1 MRRLSLSR
9 PARRGCLLLAA
20 VLVGLLSVVGGP
32 RNVPAGTFFSPVP
45 AAAADVTVT
54 QTDLRVPGTPEADGT
69 PVSLDATIL
78 ETAGTE
84 PRPAIVLNHGFGGT
98 KADTFTIGRTLARKG
113 YVVIAWT
120 QRGFGRSGGKI
131 HLDDPAYEGKDAVA
145 MVDLAASRSEVAKDG
160 TDPVVGFAGAS
171 YGGAIS
177 LVAAGLDPRID
188 AIVPGFTWHNL
199 NEAFFPQY
207 AVTSADQRGPADV
220 VPVTD
225 VGVFK
230 QRWASL
236 FFAGGNGTD
245 RGDPGSADATCGRFA
260 ADVCAGYRRAAT
272 TGTGSADLRRLLDRA
287 GAPSLLSKITA
298 PTLLIQGES
307 DTLFPLDQAEAN
319 ARGLPASTTTAITWD
334 AGGHDT
340 GIDLDTSQLSE
351 WFGRYLKHDGSPV
364 DTAFRYAVPQ
374 TSLVGDVGGNNT
386 PEVRRLPAYPGLHG
400 APFATRSVALTG
412 DPQPVGSPPGGSPA
426 ALTNLPGTGGALRGL
441 STVGGYALGVLPDQ
455 SAVFTSTA
463 VDGPLRLTGSGR
475 VDLRVTSD
483 TTSATLFVSL
493 WDLGPDRTTST
504 STATPA
510 GAGAGTGTDGA
521 AGRSAAPSS
530 AVLPQLAVA
539 PVAVRGLTPGTAQTI
554 RVALPPVSHEV
565 PVGHRVQL
573 VVASTD
579 QAYAVPRSAAVY
591 QIGLVGGSV
600 VLPLVDGV
608 STTSALD
615 VPLAL
620 VIVVAALVLASVVAL
635 VISILRRRAVHAR
648 ADLRDVPLVVD
659 GLVKT
664 YRSAGAG
671 GGFKAV
677 DGVSFRAEPGQV
689 VGLLGPNGA
698 GKTTTLRMLVGL
710 IRPDAGEIF
719 VQGEP
724 VHAGADVLGSV
735 GALIEGPGFLPHLT
749 GIQNLR
755 GYWDATGRPAMEA
768 HLEETLA
775 IAGLGSAV
783 HRKVRGYSQGMR
795 QRLGIAQAML
805 GLPALLLLDEPTNG
819 LDPPQIKAMR
829 RVLADYAAAGRTVVV
844 SSHLLAEVQQTCS
857 HVVVMNQGRVVLV
870 GSTAELTASNDV
882 TLIGL
887 ADPAQTERAAAVIAR
902 AGGRAELDED
912 GLRVHGGLPR
922 PELVAALVDAGIRI
936 DAVDGH
942 RQLEEVFMSLVGES
956 TP

>member
-1 MRRLSLSR
+1 M
-9 PARRGCLLLAA
+9 
-20 VLVGLLSVVGGP
+20 GLTSIAGLPGS
-32 RNVPAGTFFSPVP
+32 VPAGTFFAPVP
-45 AAAADVTVT
+45 AAAADVPVT
-54 QTDLRVPGTPEADGT
+54 QTDLMVPGTPESDGR
-69 PVSLDATIL
+69 PVSLDVTVL
-78 ETAGTE
+78 ETAGTA
-84 PRPAIVLNHGFGGT
+84 PRPAVVLNHGFGGT
-98 KADTFTIGRTLARKG
+98 KADTFEVGRTLAREG

-120 QRGFGRSGGKI
+120 QRGFGRSGGRI
-131 HLDDPAYEGKDAVA
+131 HLDDPAYEGEDAVK
-145 MVDLAASRSEVAKDG
+145 MVDLAASRAEVRKVG
-160 TDPVVGFAGAS
+160 TDPVVGYAGAS

-188 AIVPGFTWHNL
+188 AIVPAFTWHSL
-199 NEAFFPQY
+199 NEALFPQY
-207 AVTSADQRGPADV
+207 AVTAAAQRGAADV

-225 VGVFK
+225 AGVFK

-236 FFAGGNGTD
+236 FFAGGSG
-245 RGDPGSADATCGRFA
+245 GDPSNGVCGRFA
-260 ADVCAGYRRAAT
+260 ADVCAGYQEAAT
-272 TGTGSADLRRLLDRA
+272 TGTGSASLRALLDDA
-287 GAPSLLSKITA
+287 GAPQLLSKITA

-319 ARGLPASTTTAITWD
+319 ARGLPAATPKAITWD

-340 GIDLDTSQLSE
+340 TIDLDTSQLSA
-351 WFGRYLKHDGSPV
+351 WFGRYLQQDGSPA
-364 DTAFRYAVPQ
+364 DTSFRYAVPQ
-374 TSLVGDVGGNNT
+374 TSLVGDGGGPDT
-386 PEVRRLPAYPGLHG
+386 PEVRRLPAYPGLDG
-400 APFATRSVALTG
+400 SATATRDVPLSG
-412 DPQPVGSPPGGSPA
+412 DPQPVVSPPGGSPS
-426 ALTNLPGTGGALRGL
+426 ALTNLPGTGGALAGL
-441 STVGGYALGVLPDQ
+441 STVGGYALGVLPGQ
-455 SAVFTSTA
+455 AATFTSTA
-463 VDGPLRLTGSGR
+463 VDGPLRLVGSGR
-475 VDLRVTSD
+475 VDLSVSSSTS
-483 TTSATLFVSL
+483 SATLFVSL

-504 STATPA
+504 STGATDSGGDA
-510 GAGAGTGTDGA
+510 TGRGAP
-521 AGRSAAPSS
+521 PSS

-539 PVAVRGLTPGTAQTI
+539 PVAVRGLTPGTAQTV

-573 VVASTD
+573 VVSSTD
-579 QAYAVPRSAAVY
+579 QAYAVPRTPAAY
-591 QIGLVGGSV
+591 QIGLVGGAV

-608 STTSALD
+608 STTPALD
-615 VPLAL
+615 VPIAL
-620 VIVVAALVLASVVAL
+620 VIVVAALVLAALAAL
-635 VISILRRRAVHAR
+635 VVSLLRRRAVHAR
-648 ADLRDVPLVVD
+648 EDLRGVPLVVD

-664 YRSAGAG
+664 YKASGRG

-698 GKTTTLRMLVGL
+698 GKTTTMRMLVGL

-735 GALIEGPGFLPHLT
+735 GALIEGPGFLPHLS
-749 GIQNLR
+749 GMQNLR
-755 GYWDATGRPAMEA
+755 GYWDATGRPLAEA
-768 HLEETLA
+768 HLDEALT

-783 HRKVRGYSQGMR
+783 HRKVKGYSQGMR

-829 RVLADYAAAGRTVVV
+829 TVLADYAAAGRTVVV

-857 HVVVMNQGRVVLV
+857 HVVVMNKGTVVLA
-870 GSTAELTASNDV
+870 GSTDELTASNDV

-887 ADPAQTERAAAVIAR
+887 ADPAQTERAVAVIAD
-902 AGGRAELDED
+902 AGGRAEPGED
-912 GLRVHGGLPR
+912 GLRVHGDLPR
-922 PELVAALVDAGIRI
+922 PELVAALVGAGIGI

-956 TP
+956 TS